1 MRALYFL
8 LPLLAAF
15 LVTAC
20 GFHLRGHG
28 VPVKLA
34 FESVYLKAD
43 KETPFVNDLRNALM
57 SNKVVLKESPTE
69 ATITLSVSSES
80 TTKVIQ
86 SLSSA
91 GKVLEYQLGFRVTLS
106 AYDAQ
111 LNDWL
116 PSEEILLLRTLA
128 YDDTQVLAKEQEEA
142 LLYKDMRNDA
152 VQQALRR
159 LSRAHPFGA
168 PDAAMTPA
176 ASGVIAAS
184 AVGATS
190 SVAPGAGMPPGK

>member
-1 MRALYFL
+1 MRALYFI
-8 LPLLAAF
+8 LPLLATL

-28 VPVKLA
+28 AAVKLA
-34 FESVYLKAD
+34 FESVYLKFD

-57 SNKVVLKESPTE
+57 SNKVSLKDSPTD

-80 TTKVIQ
+80 TTKQIQ

-91 GKVLEYQLGFRVTLS
+91 GKVLEYQLGFRVTVS

-116 PSEEILLLRTLA
+116 PSEEILLFRTLA

-159 LSRAHPFGA
+159 LSRAHPHDATGA
-168 PDAAMTPA
+168 LMTPS

-184 AVGATS
+184 AVGAS
-190 SVAPGAGMPPGK
+190 SAVAPGAGMPTGN